1 MTEVNRI
8 EHEAGL
14 AGEAGFESVMS
25 VGSLLRVAR
34 ESRQLS
40 LEDVAL
46 TLKLGARQVEALE
59 NGDWHALPGQTFI
72 RGFVRNYARLL
83 QIDSTPLMER
93 LDETLEKP
101 VDSLHVPPSR
111 PTAMPSSHPRRDR
124 TVVAAGLALVVAAL
138 LAYAFLAGD
147 IGALRERTQSLLDSF
162 ARKEAPASEAALG
175 AAAPVNEP
183 AFPPGSTPQQVM
195 NPQAQPSAELV
206 PAPLNLPAAGQ
217 STATIAA
224 PGAATQAAAA
234 PSAPPV
240 VSAQTALRFVF
251 SGESWVEVRDR
262 DDKVVFS
269 QRNVAGSEQ
278 GVGGQG
284 PFSLVIGNAGAVRL
298 FWRGQAIDLAPH
310 TRGDV
315 ARLVLE

>member
-1 MTEVNRI
+1 MTEANRN
-8 EHEAGL
+8 EHDAGQ

-40 LEDVAL
+40 LDDVAL

-83 QIDSTPLMER
+83 QIDPAPLMDR

-111 PTAMPSSHPRRDR
+111 PTTMPSSHPRRDR

-147 IGALRERTQSLLDSF
+147 IGALRERAQGLLDSV
-162 ARKEAPASEAALG
+162 ARKEAPATEALPSAT
-175 AAAPVNEP
+175 APASEP

-195 NPQAQPSAELV
+195 NPQAQPPADLA
-206 PAPLNLPAAGQ
+206 PAPLNSPAAVA
-217 STATIAA
+217 STATTAA
-224 PGAATQAAAA
+224 PAVATQAAAA